1 MIEKEK
7 QITVERLIK
16 VGRLASPF
24 ESNNARDN
32 EKENKEEEIK
42 FNPLPGDPDYDPD
55 ADY

>member
-24 ESNNARDN
+24 ESDN
-32 EKENKEEEIK
+32 TKEGKKEDKEEEIK

-55 ADY
+55 DHN

>member
-24 ESNNARDN
+24 ETQLSR
-32 EKENKEEEIK
+32 
-42 FNPLPGDPDYDPD
+42 L
-55 ADY
+55 